1 MSPDDIDRI
10 ALAVFDLLVTDL
22 GCDLGEDE
30 DWEQLK
36 DLLYDKLEPFV
47 TRERNYN

>member
-10 ALAVFDLLVTDL
+10 ALEVFDLLTVLGYDL
-22 GCDLGEDE
+22 LDD
-30 DWEQLK
+30 DYDQLSL
-36 DLLYDKLEPFV
+36 LLYDKLEPFV